1 MSKINFNEGDAYFD
15 DPDEI
20 YDDDSETE
28 DSKGDKSKLR
38 VRRKI
43 ELLNE
48 RRKMKEMF
56 DSDESYWG

>member
-1 MSKINFNEGDAYFD
+1 MSKINFNEVDAYFD
-15 DPDEI
+15 DEEEVE
-20 YDDDSETE
+20 DDDSETE

-48 RRKMKEMF
+48 RKKMKEMF
-56 DSDESYWG
+56 DTEDSYWG